1 MLGVYL
7 EIGDEPLQIKKRFTS
22 LGRRI
27 KEICRI
33 GHDHIQYVL
42 DEGQETHLE
51 TISYDDLNGVRLGYR
66 RSAGKGDRIFYHIR
80 IDFDLKDHQNVS
92 MVCQKALPYLGE
104 MEKIME
110 NHRIRIDDS
119 LGILD
124 FCKGNTSYR
133 RFRHWLESKEAQDT

>member
-7 EIGDEPLQIKKRFTS
+7 EIGDEPLQIKKRLTS

-33 GHDHIQYVL
+33 GHDHIQY
-42 DEGQETHLE
+42 
-51 TISYDDLNGVRLGYR
+51 
-66 RSAGKGDRIFYHIR
+66 
-80 IDFDLKDHQNVS
+80 DFDLKDRQNVS
-92 MVCQKALPYLGE
+92 MVCQKALPFLGE

-110 NHRIRIDDS
+110 DHRIRIDDS